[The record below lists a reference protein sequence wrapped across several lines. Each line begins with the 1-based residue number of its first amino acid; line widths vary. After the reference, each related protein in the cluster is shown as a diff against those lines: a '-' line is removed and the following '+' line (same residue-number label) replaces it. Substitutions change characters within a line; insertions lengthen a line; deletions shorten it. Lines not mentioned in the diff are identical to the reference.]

1 MALEIPPVADECTP
15 RMIPIALR
23 DLSDQRVMFPLD
35 DAEASISDGD
45 GGSEDDFSGGG
56 TRSERKDKEVTGAEE
71 ESWKSDVSVWMLWR
85 FIIPEE
91 NPIATIE

>member
-23 DLSDQRVMFPLD
+23 DLRDQRVIFPLD

-45 GGSEDDFSGGG
+45 GGSEDDFRGGG
-56 TRSERKDKEVTGAEE
+56 TRSERKDREVTGTED
-71 ESWKSDVSVWMLWR
+71 ESWKSDVSV
-85 FIIPEE
+85 
-91 NPIATIE
+91 